1 MPNFSIALTGLQAD
15 TVALNT
21 IGNNLA
27 NLNTTAFKSETTSF
41 EDLFYQNIGSSGSSD
56 PLQIGTGTRVAGT
69 TSNFAQGGTTTTQ
82 NSTDMELE
90 GTGFFVVQK
99 GTAQSLTRAGN
110 FQLDTQG
117 DLITDNGESVMGYGS
132 TNGVVN
138 TSGSLTAL
146 QIPIS
151 ATQPAQPTGNISLTT
166 TLNSTSPVGA
176 SFASPVTIYDS
187 LGESH
192 VATVTYQKQSATQWS
207 YTVALPPGDETGT
220 PVNNTGT
227 ITFNSA
233 GVLTNPTTN
242 PVVGFPGLKDGAS
255 DLSINFNLLDA
266 SGNPT
271 VSQTAAASTTS
282 TSSQDGYA
290 SGTYQSFAVNNTGVL
305 TATFS
310 NGNTETVGQVAV
322 ATVANVD
329 GLANVGGNDFKATA
343 ASGLIQVGQAG
354 VGGRGAIEGDA
365 LEASNVDISQEF
377 SNLIIAQRAFEANSK
392 TVTTFDSVSETSIN
406 MIR

>member
-1 MPNFSIALTGLQAD
+1 
-15 TVALNT
+15 
-21 IGNNLA
+21 
-27 NLNTTAFKSETTSF
+27 
-41 EDLFYQNIGSSGSSD
+41 
-56 PLQIGTGTRVAGT
+56 
-69 TSNFAQGGTTTTQ
+69 
-82 NSTDMELE
+82 
-90 GTGFFVVQK
+90 
-99 GTAQSLTRAGN
+99 
-110 FQLDTQG
+110 
-117 DLITDNGESVMGYGS
+117 
-132 TNGVVN
+132 
-138 TSGSLTAL
+138 
-146 QIPIS
+146 
-151 ATQPAQPTGNISLTT
+151 
-166 TLNSTSPVGA
+166 
-176 SFASPVTIYDS
+176 
-187 LGESH
+187 
-192 VATVTYQKQSATQWS
+192 
-207 YTVALPPGDETGT
+207 
-220 PVNNTGT
+220 
-227 ITFNSA
+227 
-233 GVLTNPTTN
+233 
-242 PVVGFPGLKDGAS
+242 VVGFPGLKDGAS